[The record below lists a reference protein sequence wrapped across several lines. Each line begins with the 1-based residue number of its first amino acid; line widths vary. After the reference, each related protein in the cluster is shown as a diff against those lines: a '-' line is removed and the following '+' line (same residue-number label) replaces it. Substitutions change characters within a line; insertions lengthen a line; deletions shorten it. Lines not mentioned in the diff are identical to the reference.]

1 MSHCIGE
8 SEVQRSRSRPFCIT
22 LIKVYSF
29 KAVPVLVTGAGRGIG
44 KRLAIGFAARG
55 ARVGLMARSKAE
67 LDLCHLEIEHAGG
80 SALRLRADT
89 SDYEQVTA
97 AVERMRVQFGAHPKV
112 LICSA
117 AILGPIGPFVE
128 SNVKG
133 WQEVIQTNLVGVLN
147 ACRAVLP
154 HMQERRSGKIIIL
167 SGGGPTPARP
177 NFALHEATKTA
188 LIRFVESLAEEVS
201 DANIQVNCLAPG
213 EAYTHMTDQILAAGE
228 RAGWQ
233 EIEVA
238 KQVRMTGGMAAE
250 RQIDLALFLASEQ
263 SNHISGR
270 LIEVQDDW
278 KKLKDKTVNAD
289 LYRLRRVQKG

>member
-1 MSHCIGE
+1 VRASFTRRAPPI
-8 SEVQRSRSRPFCIT
+8 CIT

-29 KAVPVLVTGAGRGIG
+29 KAVPVFVTGAGRGIG

-55 ARVGLMARSKAE
+55 ARVGLLARSKAE

-89 SDYEQVTA
+89 GDYEQVTA

-117 AILGPIGPFVE
+117 AILGPIGAFVE
-128 SNVKG
+128 SNPKT
-133 WQEVIQTNLVGVLN
+133 WQEVIQTNLIGVLN

-167 SGGGPTPARP
+167 SGGGSTPARP

-188 LIRFVESLAEEVS
+188 LIRFVETLAEEIADFNV
-201 DANIQVNCLAPG
+201 QVNCLAPG

-228 RAGWQ
+228 RSGWE
-233 EIEVA
+233 EIEEA
-238 KQVRMTGGMAAE
+238 KQVRMTGGVAAE
-250 RQIDLALFLASEQ
+250 KQIDLALFLAAEQ

-270 LIEVQDDW
+270 LIHVQDDW
-278 KKLKDKTVNAD
+278 KKLKDKNVNAD